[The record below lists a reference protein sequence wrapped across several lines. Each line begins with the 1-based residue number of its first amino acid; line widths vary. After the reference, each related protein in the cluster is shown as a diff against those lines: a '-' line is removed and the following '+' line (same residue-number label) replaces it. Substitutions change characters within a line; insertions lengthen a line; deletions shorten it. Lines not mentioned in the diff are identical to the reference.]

1 MSTLET
7 FTTPKTL
14 RELGVIGNHLL
25 VKLSYADTQLT
36 KTGKTAF
43 LGKLPI
49 FKKLPPFKAKQH
61 SMDIDLSCVVL
72 DNMGQTLNTIWYG
85 NLRNANHSIRHTGD
99 TLRGAV
105 DFEESLSPQEAIW
118 VRLHELPDEVCHLVF
133 FINSEHDLSLA
144 QKGTVL
150 LTDDEKHHAQK
161 IDLHH
166 LNTDTKAIIAWHIQR
181 QGDDFMVHTHAKPTS
196 LNPISNAF
204 TSELERL
211 AKTLVLGTS

>member
-7 FTTPKTL
+7 FATPKTL
-14 RELGVIGNHLL
+14 IELGITGNHLL
-25 VKLSYADTQLT
+25 VKLAYTDTQLA
-36 KTGKTAF
+36 KTGKTAL

-49 FKKLPPFKAKQH
+49 FKKLPPFKAKQQ

-72 DNMGQTLNTIWYG
+72 DNTGGILSVIWYG
-85 NLRNANHSIRHTGD
+85 NLRNTDHSIRHTGD

-105 DFEESLSPQEAIW
+105 GFEESLSPQEAIW

-133 FINSEHDLSLA
+133 FVNSEHDLALA
-144 QKGTVL
+144 QKGMAMIA
-150 LTDDEKHHAQK
+150 DDEKHHAQK
-161 IDLHH
+161 IDFQH
-166 LNTDTKAIIAWHIQR
+166 LSTGTKAILAWHIQR
-181 QGDDFMVHTHAKPTS
+181 QDGDFLVHTHAKNIT
-196 LNPISNAF
+196 LNPTASTF